1 MSEVARLR
9 ERIEELEDLL
19 GLTET
24 VPTTVFTG
32 HHRARLEMVAK
43 LLLARELVSKTAIIL
58 AIGGADRSEATAAVY
73 VSYLR
78 KQLAERDIE
87 LRTEWG
93 RGWRLDVANKA
104 KLRALIASKQ
114 LAICQRPEGER

>member
-1 MSEVARLR
+1 MNEVARLR

-19 GLTET
+19 GLQEKI
-24 VPTTVFTG
+24 PSAVFKG
-32 HHRARLEMVAK
+32 PHRARLETVAK

-58 AIGGADRSEATAAVY
+58 AIGGADMVEQTAAVY

-78 KQLAERDIE
+78 RQLAERDIA

-104 KLRALIASKQ
+104 KLRALIADKQ
-114 LAICQRPEGER
+114 LPHCHRPESE